1 MNSQVE
7 RRDVVI
13 IGAGPSGSI
22 AAALMK
28 RRGWD
33 VLVVEAQQF
42 PRFVIGE
49 SLLTHCLDFI
59 DEAGML
65 PAVRAAGFKHK
76 NGAAFIRREEYGEVD
91 FREQFTPGHESTY
104 QVQRATFDKLLAD
117 EAEKQGAEIR
127 YCVRVVAFDNSKT
140 PVRVT
145 TENAQGEQ
153 ATIEAKFVFD
163 ASGFARV
170 LPKLLD
176 LEVPSNFPSR
186 AAVFTHVIDNAPT
199 EAFDRDKVQII
210 VHPKHKDVWYWIIPF
225 ADHRCSVGCAASQ
238 EFFSSYSTDN
248 ATRIKQLFAEE
259 PFMASTFDNA
269 VWDSPVR
276 SQAGYAANVKSMSGS
291 GFALLGNAAEFLDPV
306 FSSGIT
312 IAMKSASL
320 AANTLDRQL
329 RGEAVDWKRDFEA
342 PLRKGVDVFRLYV
355 YAWYDGRFQDIMFS
369 SNRAPGIRRMI
380 CSILAGY
387 AWDENNPF
395 VADAERRLD
404 MLAQL
409 CRPAPSTAPA
419 Q

>member
-1 MNSQVE
+1 
-7 RRDVVI
+7 
-13 IGAGPSGSI
+13 
-22 AAALMK
+22 
-28 RRGWD
+28 
-33 VLVVEAQQF
+33 
-42 PRFVIGE
+42 
-49 SLLTHCLDFI
+49 LLTHCLDFI

-104 QVQRATFDKLLAD
+104 QVPRAAFDKLLAD

-127 YCVRVVAFDNSKT
+127 YCMRVVAFDNSQT

-145 TENAQGEQ
+145 TENAQGER
-153 ATIEAKFVFD
+153 AVIEAKFVFD

-170 LPKLLD
+170 LPKLLN
-176 LEVPSNFPSR
+176 LEMPSDFPAR
-186 AAVFTHVIDNAPT
+186 AAVFSHVIDNAPMD
-199 EAFDRDKVQII
+199 AFDRDKVQIS
-210 VHPKHKDVWYWIIPF
+210 VHPRHKDVWYWIIPF

-238 EFFSSYSTDN
+238 EFFANYSADN

-259 PFMASTFDNA
+259 PFMASTFENA

-276 SQAGYAANVKSMSGS
+276 SQAGYAASVKSMWGP

-320 AANTLDRQL
+320 AAAVLDRQF
-329 RGEAVDWKRDFEA
+329 RGEAVDWKREFEA

-387 AWDENNPF
+387 AWDESNPF

-404 MLAQL
+404 TLAQL
-409 CRPAPSTAPA
+409 CRPTSSIG
-419 Q
+419 QVQ